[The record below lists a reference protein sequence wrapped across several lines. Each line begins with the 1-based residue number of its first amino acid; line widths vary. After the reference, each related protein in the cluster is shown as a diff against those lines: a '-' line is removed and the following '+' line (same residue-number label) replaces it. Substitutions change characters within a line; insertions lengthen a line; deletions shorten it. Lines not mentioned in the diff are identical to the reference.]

1 MTFGAGVEMTMTSAI
16 APSEDATADVPSRV
30 ALSRRHILAGA
41 AALGAA
47 SLLPDS
53 GVRGQSAR
61 AKVIDTH
68 HHFYPPDYQKAWLG
82 WEDARKIPHFA
93 NQVGW
98 TQAKAVEEL
107 DKSGVAAGVLPDVAR
122 RVMPDGD
129 HSSGLPH

>member
-1 MTFGAGVEMTMTSAI
+1 MTMTSAI
-16 APSEDATADVPSRV
+16 APSEEATTDVPSRAPV
-30 ALSRRHILAGA
+30 SRRHILAGA

-61 AKVIDTH
+61 ARVIDTH
-68 HHFYPPDYQKAWLG
+68 HHFYPPDYQKAWLD

-98 TQAKAVEEL
+98 TQAIETLRK
-107 DKSGVAAGVLPDVAR
+107 
-122 RVMPDGD
+122 M
-129 HSSGLPH
+129 GLPLDDLRAIESGNAGRLIPRLGI